1 MSDLSRRSLLKS
13 SLGVTAGLAGLGSL
27 GSLAGCGD
35 DGDASSL
42 FPGEPDAADLTAP
55 NELPPTEIPR
65 PERFFGA
72 DVPFPGP
79 IPATPAN
86 FLGTFEHVVVLQLE
100 NRSLDNLLGYLYP
113 TGISPHGDAFN
124 GVSPGN
130 YANPIPPYAPDAQRG
145 TVPVHKATSLL
156 NPVVDPAEQYTAVN
170 VALYNQFNPPANQ
183 NAKVE
188 ADFVAPYN
196 LPAGGATFPAPMD
209 GFVTAFYWRLLS
221 MNKPATYDNYSTVM
235 QCYPPN
241 LVPAIS
247 LLAQANAVCDR
258 WHCGVPSQTYT
269 NRSFF
274 HAASASGFLV
284 NSPSSRWV
292 FDNDAPT
299 IFESLSGAGKDWTI
313 YYDKLD
319 IAPLTRYLH
328 FPRLKKFP
336 NTAPY
341 FKGMTEF
348 YDDVENGRLPA
359 YSFIQPRFLLDT
371 NSYHPDKGAPAVK
384 RGEIL
389 VNDVYQAIRQSN
401 SVTGSNYLNTLLV
414 VTFDEGGTTYDHVP
428 PPPAVSPDD
437 VPGQYGFLFD
447 RLGQRIPTVLVSPWL
462 AAGSVI
468 STPLDANSLIKTL
481 EQKFGLGVLNKRDA
495 ASSSLAD
502 IPFLATPRGR
512 DAMPR
517 LRLRKLSAEEAASDG
532 QLPPG
537 DMAGGLVNLVNA
549 VNTGSDATPP
559 GVVSIDDCLA
569 FLRANPTP

>member
-1 MSDLSRRSLLKS
+1 
-13 SLGVTAGLAGLGSL
+13 
-27 GSLAGCGD
+27 
-35 DGDASSL
+35 
-42 FPGEPDAADLTAP
+42 
-55 NELPPTEIPR
+55 
-65 PERFFGA
+65 
-72 DVPFPGP
+72 
-79 IPATPAN
+79 
-86 FLGTFEHVVVLQLE
+86 
-100 NRSLDNLLGYLYP
+100 
-113 TGISPHGDAFN
+113 
-124 GVSPGN
+124 
-130 YANPIPPYAPDAQRG
+130 
-145 TVPVHKATSLL
+145 
-156 NPVVDPAEQYTAVN
+156 
-170 VALYNQFNPPANQ
+170 
-183 NAKVE
+183 
-188 ADFVAPYN
+188 
-196 LPAGGATFPAPMD
+196 MD

-221 MNKPATYDNYSTVM
+221 MNKPGSYDNYSTVM

-299 IFESLSGAGKDWTI
+299 IFESLSDAGRDWTI

-328 FPRLKKFP
+328 FPRLKTFP

-359 YSFIQPRFLLDT
+359 YSFIQPRFLLNT

-414 VTFDEGGTTYDHVP
+414 ITFDEGGTTFDHVP
-428 PPPAVSPDD
+428 PPPAVSPDG
-437 VPGQYGFLFD
+437 VPGQYGFNFD
-447 RLGQRIPTVLVSPWL
+447 RLGQRIPTVLVTPWL

-481 EQKFGLGVLNKRDA
+481 EEKFGLPALNHRDA
-495 ASSSLAD
+495 ASTSLAN

-512 DAMPR
+512 EDTAQAAAAQA
-517 LRLRKLSAEEAASDG
+517 LRRRGG
-532 QLPPG
+532 QRWPQPPG

-549 VNTGSDATPP
+549 ANTGSDATPP

-569 FLRANPTP
+569 FLRASNTA

>member
-13 SLGVTAGLAGLGSL
+13 GLGVTAGLAGLGTL
-27 GSLAGCGD
+27 GGLAGCGD
-35 DGDASSL
+35 GEGGSSL
-42 FPGEPDAADLTAP
+42 FPGEPDPADLTAVG
-55 NELPPTEIPR
+55 ELPPTEIPR
-65 PERFFGA
+65 PERFFGPDQPFA
-72 DVPFPGP
+72 GPVPP
-79 IPATPAN
+79 TPAN

-113 TGISPHGDAFN
+113 SGTSPNGDAFD
-124 GVSPGN
+124 GVNTGN
-130 YANPIPPYAPDAQRG
+130 YSNPIPPYAPDAQRG
-145 TVPVHKATSLL
+145 SVPVHKATALL

-170 VALYNQFNPPANQ
+170 VALYNQFNPASNQ
-183 NAKVE
+183 FAALE

-196 LPAGGATFPAPMD
+196 LPAGGATYPAPMN

-221 MNKPATYDNYSTVM
+221 MKKPGTYENYSTVM

-241 LVPAIS
+241 LVPAIC
-247 LLAQANAVCDR
+247 LLAQANAVCDH

-299 IFESLSGAGKDWTI
+299 IFESLSDAGRDWTI

-336 NTAPY
+336 LSAPY

-389 VNDVYQAIRQSN
+389 VNDIYQAIRQSN

-414 VTFDEGGTTYDHVP
+414 ITFDEGGTTYDHVP
-428 PPPAVSPDD
+428 PPPAVSPDG
-437 VPGQYGFLFD
+437 VPGQYGFTFD
-447 RLGQRIPTVLVSPWL
+447 RLGQRIPTILVTPWL

-468 STPLDANSLIKTL
+468 GTPLDANSLIKTL
-481 EQKFGLGVLNKRDA
+481 EEKFGLPPLNNRDA
-495 ASSSLAD
+495 ASTSLAQ
-502 IPFLATPRGR
+502 IRFLATPRGR
-512 DAMPR
+512 ESLPR
-517 LRLRKLSAEEAASDG
+517 LRLRKLSANEAASDG
-532 QLPPG
+532 AQPPG
-537 DMAGGLVNLVNA
+537 DMAGGLVTLVNA
-549 VNTGSDATPP
+549 ANTGDDATPP

-569 FLRANPTP
+569 FLRSSVTP